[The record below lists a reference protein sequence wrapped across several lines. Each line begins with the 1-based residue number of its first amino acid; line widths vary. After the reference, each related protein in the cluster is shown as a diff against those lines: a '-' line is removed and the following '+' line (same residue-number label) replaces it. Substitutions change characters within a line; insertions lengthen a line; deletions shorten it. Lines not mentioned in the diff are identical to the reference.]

1 MGDGGEA
8 CTNGGGE
15 YTPVGGQGAPVT
27 TPTPHPTRDPT
38 PVNTPAPQPT
48 QEPTFDQCHQR
59 NELCQQ
65 DSLGF
70 HYHEPNPYN
79 DQPDA
84 CTRSVSVMASS
95 DCVWS
100 IRGNF
105 QCCGTD
111 TSGACAPPCRHNGRD
126 GGISFSTNDRR
137 LRSVQLDSHQH
148 AKKEI
153 VDLAATFTAI
163 ADAMIHNSVP
173 TAPLASQISAECK
186 AYMKQ
191 EFGRYGCCMN
201 SIGDYLHDLH
211 TIQGSTVAK
220 AEKSKAWM
228 IDFGTNSGAT
238 VLPSCNLVAQQG
250 SAKIDV
256 VGLSCDY
263 LKAHAKEVEADIK
276 SSGGITG
283 DQLVGTLHSKS
294 ILVSSVKSI
303 PSISF
308 SHSPSLFCFH
318 YHRNQDLWN

>member
-1 MGDGGEA
+1 MQLAES
-8 CTNGGGE
+8 
-15 YTPVGGQGAPVT
+15 
-27 TPTPHPTRDPT
+27 RDP
-38 PVNTPAPQPT
+38 
-48 QEPTFDQCHQR
+48 
-59 NELCQQ
+59 
-65 DSLGF
+65 
-70 HYHEPNPYN
+70 
-79 DQPDA
+79 
-84 CTRSVSVMASS
+84 
-95 DCVWS
+95 
-100 IRGNF
+100 I
-105 QCCGTD
+105 
-111 TSGACAPPCRHNGRD
+111 APP
-126 GGISFSTNDRR
+126 GG
-137 LRSVQLDSHQH
+137 SHYQH

-303 PSISF
+303 PSISV